1 MKKQLNTV
9 AERQAYR
16 LSSYNNPKTE
26 RQKWIKKKMDE
37 GWSYS
42 KAQYAYGKM
51 RDDKYYTP
59 RNKAGLKYEDLSRYY
74 YLDEDN
80 NLRSKKTNKI
90 KALIPG
96 SNDHLFYGLSLH
108 GDGSYTMK
116 QVASVI
122 YSLYHKVDI
131 PGGYC
136 IHHIDGNKLNNKID
150 NLEIMTLK
158 EHMSI
163 HCRERNK

>member
-59 RNKAGLKYEDLSRYY
+59 RNEAGLKYEDLSRNY

-80 NLRSKKTNKI
+80 NLRIKRSNKI
-90 KALIPG
+90 KGKSRNIIRG
-96 SNDHLFYGLSLH
+96 NESF
-108 GDGSYTMK
+108 
-116 QVASVI
+116 I
-122 YSLYHKVDI
+122 C
-131 PGGYC
+131 C
-136 IHHIDGNKLNNKID
+136 INKSKRKINNYRCFKRFRKIIQRKRKF
-150 NLEIMTLK
+150 NT
-158 EHMSI
+158 
-163 HCRERNK
+163 NV

>member
-1 MKKQLNTV
+1 MNKELKTV

-16 LSSYNNPKTE
+16 LKGFNNPKTD
-26 RQKWIKKKMDE
+26 RQKWIKAKMDE

-59 RNKAGLKYEDLSRYY
+59 RNEAGLKYEDLSRYY

-80 NLRSKKTNKI
+80 NLRSKKNNKI

-122 YSLYHKVDI
+122 YSLYHKVNI

-136 IHHIDGNKLNNKID
+136 IHHIDGNKLNNNID

-163 HCRERNK
+163 HCKERNK